1 MPEGSTGPLSS
12 EAPLVAAPQE
22 TIVVDRP
29 ERPTPFPPFP
39 VSAAE
44 RGVET
49 LSRFAGP
56 VAFFLA
62 LGGIVWLIAK

>member
-22 TIVVDRP
+22 TIVTDRP
-29 ERPTPFPPFP
+29 ERAHDFPAFP

-44 RGVET
+44 RSIET
-49 LSRFAGP
+49 VSRFAGP
-56 VAFFLA
+56 LVFFVA
-62 LGGIVWLIAK
+62 LGGIVWLFVK